1 MTGEDLEL
9 KPITVEQKGFEYS
22 PLGKFFNRRLKEE
35 DKKEGLLKRLNN
47 IEDKNEEQLK
57 ATEGKTCSKSKIDLF
72 DKHLTLEAID
82 LIKVIKSTEV
92 NGDYDKLFFTG
103 GNKKAYGLDNF
114 KTFEKLIKDSRS
126 KSMTTDEAEIKHNKF
141 AEKLD

>member
-82 LIKVIKSTEV
+82 LIKVIKSTEWMLITTNYFLRAV
-92 NGDYDKLFFTG
+92 TKKLTV
-103 GNKKAYGLDNF
+103 L
-114 KTFEKLIKDSRS
+114 TILRHL
-126 KSMTTDEAEIKHNKF
+126 KS
-141 AEKLD
+141 